1 MPRVADFSNLSDAD
15 LRTAVRDL
23 VARGRVTA
31 DEVRGAAERARR
43 ITELEAELTRL
54 KGTGRASR
62 GRSRKAQP
70 ATNPTRKITNSPA
83 LKAARVMQ
91 GRYMGRLRKLA
102 PRERR
107 RVKAVAKK
115 QSVAA
120 AVKFADK
127 LLAR

>member
-15 LRTAVRDL
+15 VRTALRDL
-23 VARGRVTA
+23 VARGRVKA
-31 DEVRGAAERARR
+31 DEVRSAATRARR

-54 KGTGRASR
+54 KGMGGAPGR
-62 GRSRKAQP
+62 RSRKAQP
-70 ATNPTRKITNSPA
+70 AAKPKRKITNTPA

-102 PRERR
+102 PRDRKR
-107 RVKAVAKK
+107 AKAVAKK

-127 LLAR
+127 LLA